1 MATPTK
7 SNSPVTTAQPAETHD
22 LWDPLAGIRTRTS
35 ARIFVGRSGPAYRTQ
50 TQLALRLDHAAARD
64 AVHSE
69 INLERDFESDF
80 LAEWRIFEVTS
91 QARSKA
97 EYLMRPDLGRLLSA
111 KTKASL
117 RDLCPPSVDLQ
128 VVIGDG
134 LSAAAVVKQVPRLL
148 PLLAQGAQQRG
159 WRFGLPFFIRYCRVG
174 VLNDLG
180 ELLDPLVVV
189 LLIGER
195 PGLATADSLSAYMAY
210 RPRHRHTDAERNLI
224 SNIHARGVAPETAA
238 ERILHLAEQLR
249 RGELSGVAV
258 KEGLDALPSR
268 PSQTL
273 ADEH

>member
-1 MATPTK
+1 MATPVK
-7 SNSPVTTAQPAETHD
+7 SKRPSAISQSCDAV
-22 LWDPLAGIRTRTS
+22 DPLAVIRARTS

-69 INLERDFESDF
+69 INLECDFEPDF
-80 LAEWRIFEVTS
+80 LAEWRIFEVAS
-91 QARSKA
+91 QAKSKA

-111 KTKASL
+111 KGKASVGE
-117 RDLCPPSVDLQ
+117 RCPASVDLQ

-148 PLLAQGAQQRG
+148 PRLAQGAQQRG
-159 WRFGLPFFIRYCRVG
+159 WRFGRPFFIRYCRVG

-180 ELLDPLVVV
+180 ELLDPMVAM

-210 RPRHRHTDAERNLI
+210 RPRHGHTDAERNLI
-224 SNIHARGVAPETAA
+224 SNIHARGVAPDAAA
-238 ERILHLAEQLR
+238 ERILSIAEQFR
-249 RGELSGVAV
+249 QVQLSGVAV
-258 KEGLDALPSR
+258 KEEIRSLPHKFSPPR
-268 PSQTL
+268 
-273 ADEH
+273 